1 MKIMRF
7 PFCICLIIGYTFSSN
22 IVFAQKKEPVQLIDH
37 PTDKYVEVKVGNE
50 RFTDFLYQDTLY
62 KPVLFP
68 VYAPGGEIITRGYPI
83 TPRNGEPTDH
93 PHHQGIW
100 FNYENVN
107 GLDFWNNS
115 FAIPLEKKANY
126 GAIKNVQLISLTSG
140 KNAEL
145 HYSADW
151 VNNKGH
157 ILLKE
162 DTRLQFSAYNNINI
176 IDRVTT
182 LTAQDPVS
190 FKDAKDGLLG
200 IRVAKELQIPTMETR
215 QFKDDKGIITV
226 VKALKDS
233 SINGNYLTSEGKEG
247 DSAWATR
254 GNWCLL
260 YGRKGGGII
269 SVAVIDHP
277 ANPGYPT
284 YWHARG
290 YGLFAANP
298 LGQQIFSNGKQQLN
312 YQLNI
317 GQSAVFKYRI
327 VIANGNKRLE
337 NKQLDRLAADFST
350 K

>member
-1 MKIMRF
+1 MKKISF
-7 PFCICLIIGYTFSSN
+7 PFCICLLIYSYSSMS
-22 IVFAQKKEPVQLIDH
+22 VFAQKKEAVQLIDH
-37 PTDKYVEVKVGNE
+37 PAAKYVEVKVANAL
-50 RFTDFLYQDTLY
+50 FTSFLYQDTLY

-68 VYAPGGEIITRGYPI
+68 VYAPGGEIITRGYPLV
-83 TPRNGEPTDH
+83 PRSGEPTDH

-115 FAIPLEKKANY
+115 FAIPPDKKANY
-126 GAIKNVQLISLTSG
+126 GAIKNVQLLSLTSG
-140 KNAEL
+140 KNAAL

-151 VNNKGH
+151 VNSKGH

-162 DTRLQFSAYNNINI
+162 DTRLQFTAYNNMNI
-176 IDRVTT
+176 IDRITT
-182 LTAQDPVS
+182 LTALEPVS

-200 IRVAKELQIPTMETR
+200 IRVAKELQIPTIETR

-233 SINGNYLTSEGKEG
+233 TINGNYITSEGKEG

-254 GNWCLL
+254 GTWCLL
-260 YGRKGGGII
+260 YGKKGAGII
-269 SVAVIDHP
+269 SIAVIDHP

-298 LGQQIFSNGKQQLN
+298 LGQQIFSNGKEQLN
-312 YQLNI
+312 YQLKM
-317 GQSAVFKYRI
+317 GESAVFKYRI
-327 VIANGNKRLE
+327 VIANGNKRLD
-337 NKQLDRLAADFST
+337 NKQLDKLATDFST